1 MRIFEKAFA
10 MRSMAFENPLGF
22 LSILASPDA
31 HKFLSSL
38 MQSVSEYYSEL
49 EQGPD
54 YTVEEFTIHKARVG
68 RYSCAIIEMPQP
80 RGRTEAFF
88 VAAVLL
94 ADPDQSMFDSK
105 KGGLRYFTLEKG
117 FRLGGPPRTVL
128 CEWTEEGSHVNYG
141 DGPAPRLD
149 LFIEAIEQLLSKSMS
164 VQ

>member
-1 MRIFEKAFA
+1 
-10 MRSMAFENPLGF
+10 MAFENPLGF